1 VTSVPITATESG
13 QIHHLDSS
21 VRHFVW
27 DNSIPPRLEINSGDT
42 VVFHCRDA
50 GDGHY
55 TFDSTVKDMMARAEA
70 SRVERENLAPGKAAK
85 GHALTGPVLV
95 RGAKPGD
102 ILQVEILDLVPG
114 ELGYTSFRPGLG
126 LLPED
131 FPDPYL
137 HIWDLRNGQY
147 GELKPGIRVPF
158 EPFLGEMGTALDEA
172 GEFGTGPPRKNGGN
186 ADVKQLTK
194 GTTLY
199 LPIWVDGA
207 LFSCGD
213 GHAAQ
218 GDGEVCIS
226 AIETSMT
233 ATLRFTLRSDFSLD
247 EPEFMTGGP
256 LSPKTN
262 IGPYYAVM
270 GIAPDLMEATK
281 KAVRKMLN
289 YLVREHGLT
298 REQAYILSSV
308 ALDLK
313 ISEIVDAPNWVV
325 SAFMP
330 LSIFHD

>member
-1 VTSVPITATESG
+1 MTSVSVTG
-13 QIHHLDSS
+13 QIYHLDAS
-21 VRHFVW
+21 VRHYVW
-27 DNSIPPRLEINSGDT
+27 DNGIPPRLEIDSGDT
-42 VVFHCRDA
+42 VVFECRDA
-50 GDGHY
+50 SDNYY
-55 TFDSTVKDMMARAEA
+55 TFDSTVADVHARAEA
-70 SRVERENLAPGKAAK
+70 SRLEREHLGPGKVGK

-95 RGAKPGD
+95 RGARPGD

-131 FPDPYL
+131 FPDTYL
-137 HIWDLRNGQY
+137 HIWDLRNGEY

-158 EPFLGEMGTALDEA
+158 EPFLGVMGTALDEA
-172 GEFGTGPPRKNGGN
+172 GEHATGPPRKNGGN
-186 ADVKQLTK
+186 ADVKQLGK

-199 LPIWVDGA
+199 LPVWVDGA

-233 ATLRFTLRSDFSLD
+233 ATLRFTLRRDFSLD
-247 EPEFMTGGP
+247 EPEFQTGGP

-262 IGPYYAVM
+262 VGPYYAVM

-298 REQAYILSSV
+298 REEAYILSSV

-330 LSIFHD
+330 LSIFHNV